1 MEAASPLRLYC
12 ARGLTRALGRNTI
25 HWFGRFLS
33 ESTMHSSKHET
44 QPHDA
49 VRLTR
54 WHWVGYGGWVIGIT
68 MASRLA
74 QPRWPYWLEVGLL
87 FLGITVVFAHADG
100 LWRPGSRGRF
110 ARHVVLGTAF
120 AAVTALG
127 LMHLLS

>member
-1 MEAASPLRLYC
+1 MHEPKRETPLD
-12 ARGLTRALGRNTI
+12 
-25 HWFGRFLS
+25 
-33 ESTMHSSKHET
+33 
-44 QPHDA
+44 DA

-54 WHWVGYGGWVIGIT
+54 WHWVVYGGWVIAIT

-87 FLGITVVFAHADG
+87 FLGITAVFAHAGG

-120 AAVTALG
+120 AVGTALA
-127 LMHLLS
+127 LMHLWS